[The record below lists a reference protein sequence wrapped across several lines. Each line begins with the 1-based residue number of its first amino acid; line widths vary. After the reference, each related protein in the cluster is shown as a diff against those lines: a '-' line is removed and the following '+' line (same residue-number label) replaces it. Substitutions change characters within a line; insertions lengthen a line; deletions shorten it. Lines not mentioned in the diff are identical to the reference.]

1 MRSNLRPEKALY
13 IFKSIAPR
21 NKHVVRIHKHTRVYI
36 YTHTHTNMFIY
47 DILFDQ
53 NMEIQQFFFN
63 DKNYY
68 RDKDSSY
75 KKRE

>member
-1 MRSNLRPEKALY
+1 
-13 IFKSIAPR
+13 
-21 NKHVVRIHKHTRVYI
+21 
-36 YTHTHTNMFIY
+36 MFIY

-68 RDKDSSY
+68 RDDSSY